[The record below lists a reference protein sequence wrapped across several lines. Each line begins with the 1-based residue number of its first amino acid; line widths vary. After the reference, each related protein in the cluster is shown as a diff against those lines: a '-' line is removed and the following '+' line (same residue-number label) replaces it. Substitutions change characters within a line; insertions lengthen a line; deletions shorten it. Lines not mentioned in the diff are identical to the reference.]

1 MHTHT
6 MDSSLRAKVSDV
18 GNSGG
23 ETEREEILNAISFNE
38 KTS

>member
-1 MHTHT
+1 

-23 ETEREEILNAISFNE
+23 RTEREDFKCN
-38 KTS
+38 